1 MNDFSYVP
9 SDTYFSKNVDKNIIQ
24 LDCVPF
30 CKGSSI
36 IIIIYANDN
45 FYRKREG
52 GGWKMMIN
60 IITIYS
66 DDLSEKNDD
75 YCHKGREGVRELW

>member
-1 MNDFSYVP
+1 MCCVTQMNDFSYVP

-66 DDLSEKNDD
+66 DGYMHYDLLQEK
-75 YCHKGREGVRELW
+75 